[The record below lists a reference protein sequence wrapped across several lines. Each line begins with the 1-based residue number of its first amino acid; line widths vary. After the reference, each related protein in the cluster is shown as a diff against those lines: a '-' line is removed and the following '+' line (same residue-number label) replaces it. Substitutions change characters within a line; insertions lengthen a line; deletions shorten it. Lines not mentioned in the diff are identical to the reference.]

1 MGIYKNTPSPSD
13 TVPRFQGIKTTDGGL
28 FLRTSCAEET
38 RPHPRGAAAWGWEA
52 LGSTAHPSPS
62 SLGTGQQPG
71 ELLSAAG
78 AAPGALGVTAEAG
91 G

>member
-13 TVPRFQGIKTTDGGL
+13 TVPHFQGIKTTDVGL
-28 FLRTSCAEET
+28 FLCTSCKEEMCFH
-38 RPHPRGAAAWGWEA
+38 PHGAAAWGWEA

-71 ELLSAAG
+71 ELLSAA
-78 AAPGALGVTAEAG
+78 APRGS
-91 G
+91 